1 MRDLS
6 KPLAPTYG
14 KPKKRRAARKTLTV
28 SGSQSNVK
36 GKKFNEQTSTGVSTF
51 TKKRRDGTV
60 KKTISTTSTRTP
72 RDGRSDART
81 NKTTKTKYKKDG
93 SVKKSK
99 TLKRGSRKTDA
110 SAAKAARDMRGYGSG
125 EKVSFPQKTKKK
137 KKASSNTKSRNMV
150 RLENKAN
157 RLAAKGER
165 KSAKGQKTIT
175 KGQKI
180 VGRANQLY
188 KAGKK
193 AKGVAGAVARVAS
206 DKMMNRGVDKTY
218 RGKKKL
224 KKGEKISDR
233 AGRVETKIARKK
245 NKKK

>member
-14 KPKKRRAARKTLTV
+14 KPKK
-28 SGSQSNVK
+28 
-36 GKKFNEQTSTGVSTF
+36 
-51 TKKRRDGTV
+51 
-60 KKTISTTSTRTP
+60 
-72 RDGRSDART
+72 
-81 NKTTKTKYKKDG
+81 
-93 SVKKSK
+93 
-99 TLKRGSRKTDA
+99 
-110 SAAKAARDMRGYGSG
+110 KAA
-125 EKVSFPQKTKKK
+125 
-137 KKASSNTKSRNMV
+137 SNTKSRNMV

-165 KSAKGQKTIT
+165 KSAKGQKIVT
-175 KGQKI
+175 KGQKV

-188 KAGKK
+188 KAGAK

-206 DKMMNRGVDKTY
+206 DKMLNRGIKKSS
-218 RGKKKL
+218 RGSDKL

-233 AGRVETKIARKK
+233 AGKVETKIARKK